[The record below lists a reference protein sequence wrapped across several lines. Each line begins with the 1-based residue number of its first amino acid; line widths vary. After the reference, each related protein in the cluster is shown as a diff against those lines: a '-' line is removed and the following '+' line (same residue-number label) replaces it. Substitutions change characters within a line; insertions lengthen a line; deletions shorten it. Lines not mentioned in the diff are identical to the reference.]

1 MSIETV
7 TIDSKQYKFECLDA
21 ESQEYVSMLAEVKQ
35 EISVLRRKIKVL
47 TASEITLSTEL
58 GLHLE
63 KSNGKRTE
71 IKEPDKENSG
81 EALGSQ

>member
-35 EISVLRRKIKVL
+35 EISKLFK
-47 TASEITLSTEL
+47 
-58 GLHLE
+58 
-63 KSNGKRTE
+63 KR
-71 IKEPDKENSG
+71 N
-81 EALGSQ
+81 

>member
-1 MSIETV
+1 
-7 TIDSKQYKFECLDA
+7 
-21 ESQEYVSMLAEVKQ
+21 MLAEVKQ

-63 KSNGKRTE
+63 KSSGKRTE